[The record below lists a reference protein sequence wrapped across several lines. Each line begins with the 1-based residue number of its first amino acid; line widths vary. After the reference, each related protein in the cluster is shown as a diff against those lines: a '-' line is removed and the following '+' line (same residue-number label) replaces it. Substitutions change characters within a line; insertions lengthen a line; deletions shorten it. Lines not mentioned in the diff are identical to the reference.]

1 MARITAI
8 TSQKGGV
15 GKTTTAINLAA
26 YLALAGESVLLVDL
40 DPQSNATSGLGL
52 EGPERSV
59 LPDILSGARPWQD
72 ARQSTEVERLSCI
85 PSSLHLQVPV
95 EEKQARGPGAQ
106 ALRRS
111 WHTTPPEDLTHVILD
126 CPPSLGPM
134 TDLALGL
141 ADGVLI
147 PVQCEYFAMEGL
159 AQVLARVRQAE
170 IDLAREI
177 DISGLILT
185 LYSPEVDLC
194 LDVAQEVQRYFPEAT
209 LKTPILRDSTLA
221 EATSHGQP
229 ISVYEPRSP
238 GAWSYMNLAKE
249 VLEHEWSQ
257 TRTRA

>member
-1 MARITAI
+1 MARIIAV

-26 YLALAGESVLLVDL
+26 YLAQAGSRVLLVDL

-52 EGPERSV
+52 EGPEKSL
-59 LPDILSGARPWQD
+59 LPDILDG
-72 ARQSTEVERLSCI
+72 RLAWHRACQQTAMEGLLCL
-85 PSSLHLQVPV
+85 PSSLHLQVPID
-95 EEKQARGPGAQ
+95 ERQARGTGVAT
-106 ALRRS
+106 LREEWS
-111 WHTTPPEDLTHVILD
+111 STHEEAPDFVILD

-141 ADGVLI
+141 ADSVLI

-170 IDLAREI
+170 QDLQREI
-177 DISGLILT
+177 EIQGLVLT
-185 LYSPEVDLC
+185 LYSPEVELC
-194 LDVAQEVQRYFPEAT
+194 LDVAQEVKRFFPKET
-209 LKTPILRDSTLA
+209 LETPILRDSTLA

-229 ISVYEPRSP
+229 IPLYDSRSP

-249 VLEHEWSQ
+249 ILRHESQ